1 MRKNIGKGL
10 AIAAAAAL
18 VIGGLTVTA
27 PQLAAAAPWCTNA
40 AARTCTASATRAAAA
55 VSTGAT
61 TSAAARTTACP
72 NYRDADGDGVCGNRD
87 CPGYQDADG
96 DGVCDNCAALS
107 AAESGICN
115 NNADGS
121 CGHRHTHGCGDTG
134 AGCGNGHGRGW
145 CRG

>member
-10 AIAAAAAL
+10 AIAATAAL
-18 VIGGLTVTA
+18 VIGGLTVAA

-40 AARTCTASATRAAAA
+40 AARTCTASATRAATA

-61 TSAAARTTACP
+61 TSAAAQATACP
-72 NYRDADGDGVCGNRD
+72 NYRDADGDGVC
-87 CPGYQDADG
+87 
-96 DGVCDNCAALS
+96 DNCASLS
-107 AAESGICN
+107 AAGSGICN

-121 CGHRHTHGCGDTG
+121 CRHRHTHGCGDTG